1 MAAKPFAAVL
11 VTLVLA
17 LASAEPALAA
27 PGGLGP
33 PAPKTPS
40 GEAISQL
47 YWIVFAICAVVFVLV
62 ESALILFI
70 VRFRRRRGT
79 PDDAEGPQIHGNT
92 RLEIIW
98 TAIPAIILAGIAIFT
113 FTRIPAVQA
122 RGVEKDN
129 PLVVRVD
136 AHQFYWEYVYP
147 NGAMSFDTLYLPVG
161 RPVELRLNASDV
173 IHSWWVPQLTGK
185 LDAIPGR
192 ENTLRFVPDST
203 GSFEGK
209 CAELCGIQHT
219 IMLTQV
225 EVLEA
230 AQYEQTVSQLARQSA
245 EALGKQEWDSVCAKC
260 HGLAGGGDVGPPIA
274 GNATLTNFDSLAL
287 LLRVE
292 GQDTPQFDSYMP
304 TVGRGWSDGQINA
317 LIAYIK
323 SSKTLSTAP
332 APTTGGGG

>member
-17 LASAEPALAA
+17 LAGAGPALAA

-33 PAPKTPS
+33 PAPQTPS

-62 ESALILFI
+62 ESALILLI
-70 VRFRRRRGT
+70 VRFRHRRGA
-79 PDDAEGPQIHGNT
+79 PEDAEGPQIHGNT

-113 FTRIPAVQA
+113 FTRISAVQA
-122 RGVEKDN
+122 RGVENDN

-136 AHQFYWEYVYP
+136 AHQFYWQYTYP
-147 NGAMSFDTLYLPVG
+147 DGALSFDTLYLPVG
-161 RPVELRLNASDV
+161 RPVELHLNASDV
-173 IHSWWVPQLTGK
+173 IHSWWVPELTGK

-192 ENTLRFVPDST
+192 ENTLRFVPETT

-209 CAELCGIQHT
+209 CAELCGVQHAV
-219 IMLTQV
+219 MSTQV
-225 EVLEA
+225 QVLEA
-230 AQYEQTVSQLARQSA
+230 AQYAQTISRLAHQSA

-274 GNATLTNFDSLAL
+274 GNATLSNFESLDL
-287 LLRVE
+287 LLRAK
-292 GQDTPQFDSYMP
+292 GQDTPQFSSYMP
-304 TVGRGWSDGQINA
+304 AVGRGWSDAQIDA
-317 LIAYIK
+317 LMAYIK
-323 SSKTLSTAP
+323 SQKTLSTAP